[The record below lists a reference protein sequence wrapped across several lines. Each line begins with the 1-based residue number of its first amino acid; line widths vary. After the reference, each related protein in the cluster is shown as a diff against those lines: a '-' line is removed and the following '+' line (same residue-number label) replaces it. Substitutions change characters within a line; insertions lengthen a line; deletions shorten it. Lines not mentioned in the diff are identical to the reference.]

1 MFRVLLSLILRLDA
15 MSNTANLTKSSFD
28 ESRFLPQFGFDSDV
42 TFESISRYHR
52 YLFRIYTPKSLP
64 AVEDD
69 SIFFVGARF
78 NNTFAP
84 QTPVMSEMY
93 SSSCAPLIETA
104 TYEDCVQ
111 HLSWETRSSSPFI
124 SATFNFAW
132 ALWDAVRRFRG
143 GMKHDV
149 EIAVIDAAALSGKAV
164 TTMQLLRRSPSS
176 EKRRH
181 PRHRKWCRFA
191 QESQSVLIHG
201 SIPRS
206 AVLASV
212 PLRIIVQNLPS
223 YFLQTPS
230 SSRNIRPP
238 IDPPFERIL
247 AWDPIGQKNASFRR
261 FCQEMGDRF
270 KRMPYHTRVRE
281 IAIGSV
287 RLAITLL
294 DPWFHRTVMHGD
306 IHSAVTRIRELSALI
321 AHWPEQPGS
330 RDYSEMASLMKA
342 LILLLAEEVQD
353 SSSRTRQIATEEVLH
368 LQRIVDDL
376 LDVVRGHK
384 VGTISPGFAKSR
396 SNECQKISD
405 LSVIDSESES
415 GLNVAQLTWD
425 SEAENRSLS
434 KLRIIIPHS
443 TASET
448 SSSSP
453 CSSPSSAAPLTP
465 KSDASFTSPSSLKM
479 GPFPHPHP
487 EPPSPSFSA
496 SSPLIPPQSEVSLS
510 SLPSPLT
517 ISIPLIESPQFEY
530 PVQNADLSNE
540 YCSENFTL
548 DPLPAEY
555 PDDDDD
561 DSDDLGTDSDGS
573 SSIAFHEVVSYALT
587 GFLVGTVITLCIL
600 SSQRRTMLYVT

>member
-1 MFRVLLSLILRLDA
+1 
-15 MSNTANLTKSSFD
+15 MSNTANLTESSFD

-111 HLSWETRSSSPFI
+111 HLNWETRSSSPFI

-132 ALWDAVRRFRG
+132 ALWDAVRRFRA

-149 EIAVIDAAALSGKAV
+149 EIAIIDAAALSGKAV

-176 EKRRH
+176 STRRH

-212 PLRIIVQNLPS
+212 PLRIVVQNLPS

-230 SSRNIRPP
+230 SSRNIRPLV
-238 IDPPFERIL
+238 DPPFGRIL
-247 AWDPIGQKNASFRR
+247 AWDPIGRKNASFRR
-261 FCQEMGDRF
+261 FCQEMRDRF
-270 KRMPYHTRVRE
+270 IRMPYHTRVRE

-330 RDYSEMASLMKA
+330 RDYTEMASLMKA

-376 LDVVRGHK
+376 LDVVRGHEA
-384 VGTISPGFAKSR
+384 GTISPGFAKSR

-415 GLNVAQLTWD
+415 GLNVAQLTWN

-479 GPFPHPHP
+479 GPFPHPHH

-496 SSPLIPPQSEVSLS
+496 SSPLIPPQSEISLS

-517 ISIPLIESPQFEY
+517 ISIPLLESPQFEY
-530 PVQNADLSNE
+530 PVQNADLFNE

-555 PDDDDD
+555 PDDDD

-573 SSIAFHEVVSYALT
+573 SSIAFHEVVSYAVT
-587 GFLVGTVITLCIL
+587 GFLVGTVITLCLL

>member
-1 MFRVLLSLILRLDA
+1 
-15 MSNTANLTKSSFD
+15 
-28 ESRFLPQFGFDSDV
+28 
-42 TFESISRYHR
+42 
-52 YLFRIYTPKSLP
+52 
-64 AVEDD
+64 
-69 SIFFVGARF
+69 
-78 NNTFAP
+78 
-84 QTPVMSEMY
+84 MY

-176 EKRRH
+176 EKRH

-238 IDPPFERIL
+238 IDPPFARIL

-321 AHWPEQPGS
+321 AHWPEQ
-330 RDYSEMASLMKA
+330 
-342 LILLLAEEVQD
+342 
-353 SSSRTRQIATEEVLH
+353 
-368 LQRIVDDL
+368 
-376 LDVVRGHK
+376 
-384 VGTISPGFAKSR
+384 
-396 SNECQKISD
+396 
-405 LSVIDSESES
+405 
-415 GLNVAQLTWD
+415 
-425 SEAENRSLS
+425 
-434 KLRIIIPHS
+434 
-443 TASET
+443 
-448 SSSSP
+448 
-453 CSSPSSAAPLTP
+453 
-465 KSDASFTSPSSLKM
+465 
-479 GPFPHPHP
+479 
-487 EPPSPSFSA
+487 
-496 SSPLIPPQSEVSLS
+496 
-510 SLPSPLT
+510 
-517 ISIPLIESPQFEY
+517 
-530 PVQNADLSNE
+530 
-540 YCSENFTL
+540 
-548 DPLPAEY
+548 
-555 PDDDDD
+555 
-561 DSDDLGTDSDGS
+561 
-573 SSIAFHEVVSYALT
+573 
-587 GFLVGTVITLCIL
+587 
-600 SSQRRTMLYVT
+600 